1 MESESSN
8 IFRWED
14 ICENVTN
21 HGKHAIAEI
30 ETDSYIQMI
39 D

>member
-1 MESESSN
+1 MESISSN

-21 HGKHAIAEI
+21 YGKHATAEI
-30 ETDSYIQMI
+30 ETDSYIQTI